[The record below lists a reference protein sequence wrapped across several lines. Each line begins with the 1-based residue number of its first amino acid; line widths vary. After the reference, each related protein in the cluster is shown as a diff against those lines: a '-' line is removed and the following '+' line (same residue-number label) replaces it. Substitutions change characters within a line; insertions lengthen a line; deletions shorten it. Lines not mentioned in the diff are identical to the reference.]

1 MTINYCKLIN
11 ITNSI
16 LLYTSVN
23 YNSMI
28 DCKSNNI
35 TDLCTSINTTFRN
48 IKVLPIYKKVV
59 EILYSSLHN
68 TLDCTLQIT
77 NQTTNHIP
85 KSMLRGFNAILKTE
99 VIHTYDICKLLFF
112 VIILNTLINR
122 YKTII
127 NRYKNI
133 LRKNK

>member
-1 MTINYCKLIN
+1 MIENYCQLVN

-23 YNSMI
+23 YNSII

-35 TDLCTSINTTFRN
+35 SNLCISIDTTFRN
-48 IKVLPIYKKVV
+48 IKVLPIYKKVI
-59 EILYSSLHN
+59 EILYISLHN

-77 NQTTNHIP
+77 NQTTNQIP
-85 KSMLRGFNAILKTE
+85 KSMLRGFNTILKTE
-99 VIHTYDICKLLFF
+99 AIHTYDICKLLFF
-112 VIILNTLINR
+112 VIIINTF
-122 YKTII
+122 I
-127 NRYKNI
+127 NRYKNT

>member
-1 MTINYCKLIN
+1 MIENHCQLVN

-35 TDLCTSINTTFRN
+35 SDLCTSIDTTFRN
-48 IKVLPIYKKVV
+48 VKVLPIYKKVV
-59 EILYSSLHN
+59 EILYLSIHN
-68 TLDCTLQIT
+68 ILDCGLQIT
-77 NQTTNHIP
+77 NQTTNNIP
-85 KSMLRGFNAILKTE
+85 RSMLRGFSTILKTE
-99 VIHTYDICKLLFF
+99 SIHTYDICKLLFF
-112 VIILNTLINR
+112 VIIINTFINR
-122 YKTII
+122 YKYT
-127 NRYKNI
+127 